1 MSVVEVNNLTKEF
14 NGVNAV
20 DNISFSLKEGAI
32 TGMLGPNGA
41 GKTTT
46 IYMLLGLITPTFGNI
61 KIFGKDVSKHRSSV
75 LAQMNFSST
84 YVSLPANLKVMENL
98 MFFSYLYNVKQWKT
112 KALKLLSEFEL
123 SGVENKRTGQLSSGQ
138 LTRLNLVKSLLNSPK
153 FLCLDEPTS
162 SLDPISA
169 KIVRAK
175 LKDMA
180 KKDGITILY
189 TSHNMHEVEQ
199 LCDEVIFL
207 HKGKIK
213 AFGTPEQLVNSLK
226 QKDMEEVF
234 FELAGDGNKTE
245 QANLLKGENNGGN

>member
-1 MSVVEVNNLTKEF
+1 MNVVEVNNLTKEF
-14 NGVNAV
+14 NGIKAV
-20 DNISFSLKEGAI
+20 DNITFSLKECII

-46 IYMLLGLITPTFGNI
+46 IYMLLGLITQTSGSVRIFNKNI
-61 KIFGKDVSKHRSSV
+61 AKHRQEV
-75 LAQMNFSST
+75 LSQMNFSST
-84 YVSLPANLKVMENL
+84 YVSLPSNLKVMENL
-98 MFFSYLYNVKQWKT
+98 LFFSYLYNVKQWK
-112 KALKLLSEFEL
+112 KRAVKLLEEFEL
-123 SGVENKRTGQLSSGQ
+123 SGLENKRTGQLSSGQ
-138 LTRLNLVKSLLNSPK
+138 ITRLNLVKSLLNSPK

-213 AFGTPEQLVNSLK
+213 AFGTPEQLVQSLK
-226 QKDMEEVF
+226 QKDMENVF
-234 FELAGDGNKTE
+234 FELAGDGQKNE
-245 QANLLKGENNGGN
+245 SNLSGGANNGGN

>member
-1 MSVVEVNNLTKEF
+1 MIVVEVNNLTKEF
-14 NGVNAV
+14 NGIKAV
-20 DNISFSLKEGAI
+20 DDITFSLKEGII

-46 IYMLLGLITPTFGNI
+46 IYMLLGLITQTSGSI
-61 KIFGKDVSKHRSSV
+61 RIFNKDIAKHRQEV
-75 LAQMNFSST
+75 LSQMNFSST
-84 YVSLPANLKVMENL
+84 YVSLPSNLKVMENL
-98 MFFSYLYNVKQWKT
+98 LFFSYLYDVKQWK
-112 KALKLLSEFEL
+112 KRAVKLLEEFEL
-123 SGVENKRTGQLSSGQ
+123 SGLENKRTGQLSSGQ
-138 LTRLNLVKSLLNSPK
+138 ITRLNLVKSLLNSPK

-213 AFGTPEQLVNSLK
+213 AFGTPEQLVQSLK
-226 QKDMEEVF
+226 QKDMENVF
-234 FELAGDGNKTE
+234 FELAGDGEKNE
-245 QANLLKGENNGGN
+245 GNLSGGAK

>member
-1 MSVVEVNNLTKEF
+1 MIVVEVNNLTKEF
-14 NGVNAV
+14 NGIKAV
-20 DNISFSLKEGAI
+20 DDITFSLKEGII

-46 IYMLLGLITPTFGNI
+46 IYMLLGLITQTSGSI
-61 KIFGKDVSKHRSSV
+61 RIFNKDIAKHRQEV
-75 LAQMNFSST
+75 LSQMNFSST
-84 YVSLPANLKVMENL
+84 YVSLPSNLKVMENL
-98 MFFSYLYNVKQWKT
+98 LFFSYLYNVKQWK
-112 KALKLLSEFEL
+112 KRAVKLLEEFEL
-123 SGVENKRTGQLSSGQ
+123 NGLENKRTGQLSSGQ
-138 LTRLNLVKSLLNSPK
+138 ITRLNLVKSLLNSPK

-213 AFGTPEQLVNSLK
+213 AFGTPEQLVQSLK
-226 QKDMEEVF
+226 QKDMENVF
-234 FELAGDGNKTE
+234 FELAGAGEKNEGN
-245 QANLLKGENNGGN
+245 LSGGAK